1 MDENVNK
8 SGNKLPRD
16 AQLTVLWIARIDYA
30 EGSGVNPHVHDGFC
44 QLLIVLEGEGEC
56 RIDDRDYPIRR
67 NHYYLFSQG
76 GKHGFRFH
84 AESITIDVKFRI
96 YDANL
101 QRLTASSPVYGSC
114 ADDDLNE
121 LKHWFTLSSDH
132 AKNPRAL
139 TPYRIDS
146 GFKGTLLSII
156 QRAAAEQDDPLPVLG
171 ASFKSGDADFP
182 MADYLRKHLA
192 DNITLAQ
199 LADHFGYNARY
210 LIKLF
215 HDKVQMS
222 PIQYLQRLR
231 LEQAKQYLE
240 FTSLTVAEISHR
252 LGMSGPHFSRL
263 FRRLEGISPAQ
274 YRRNAT
280 TVVGKDIIL
289 EQDFENEW
297 RIISY
302 DFFRNQS

>member
-1 MDENVNK
+1 MNASD
-8 SGNKLPRD
+8 STLPRD
-16 AQLTVLWIARIDYA
+16 AQLKVLWIARIDYA
-30 EGSGVNPHVHDGFC
+30 TGSGTNPHVHEDFH
-44 QLLIVLEGEGEC
+44 QLLIVLEGDGEC
-56 RIDDRDYPIRR
+56 RIGDKDYPIAR
-67 NHYYLFSQG
+67 NCFYLFPQG
-76 GKHGFRFH
+76 VGHCFRFH
-84 AESITIDVKFRI
+84 AESITIDVKFRV
-96 YDANL
+96 YDAFL
-101 QRLTASSPVYGSC
+101 QQLTASSPAHGFC
-114 ADDDLNE
+114 NANDLDE
-121 LKHWFTLSSDH
+121 LKTWFTLSGNNL
-132 AKNPRAL
+132 KNPHPL

-146 GFKGTLLSII
+146 GFKGTLLSIL
-156 QRAAAEQDDPLPVLG
+156 QKANAGQDEPLPVFG
-171 ASFKSGDADFP
+171 ASFKSGAADFP

-199 LADHFGYNARY
+199 LANHFGYNARY

-231 LEQAKQYLE
+231 LEKAKQYLE
-240 FTSLTVAEISHR
+240 FTSLGVAEISHR

-289 EQDFENEW
+289 EQDFENER

-302 DFFRNQS
+302 DSFHNQS